1 MQNDVEVRE
10 VESTKTKRKFKVFL
24 NGRGTNFVA
33 KEIFEDGKVKWYPF
47 YRSRREI
54 LPRYKN
60 IKYVQ
65 TSNKLVPKAGFSMSG
80 TRGYGFTNAQ
90 GVDKFFKFVDKELP
104 KLKGVAFVEDKSN
117 FKSSGVL
124 EIAYKD
130 FGKIRREAK
139 LFHDAKKSEETT
151 LISNTLHAIL
161 PATFKAA
168 GKYIYTEGSLK
179 RFLDRFSED
188 HFSFSEEE
196 AERMRA
202 ILLGTGLST
211 ETVLATK
218 RQIDKVYI
226 EDVLSEFKRL
236 YALPKSTSN
245 LEEKWHQFFKKH
257 SWIFSQVFAFPAT
270 FLDEKFNVGGHDIT
284 GSTDKIVDFIYQN
297 KLTKNITF
305 IEIKTHQ
312 TKIINDSAYRKPDI
326 FSVSKDVSG
335 AIVQVLDQQLEFL
348 KKYYQLKGNSAINS
362 LNSTCLLIVGDFA
375 SLSSEEKKNSFE
387 LFRLSNKDVVIIT
400 FDEVLEKISTLLE
413 IFTKDQEAEQQ

>member
-1 MQNDVEVRE
+1 MQNEVEVRE

-24 NGRGTNFVA
+24 NGRGTNFIA
-33 KEIFEDGKVKWYPF
+33 KEIFEDDKIKWYPF

-65 TSNKLVPKAGFSMSG
+65 TSTKSVPKAGFSMSG
-80 TRGYGFTNAQ
+80 ARGYGFTNAQ
-90 GVDKFFKFVDKELP
+90 GVDKFFKFIDKEL
-104 KLKGVAFVEDKSN
+104 LRIKGIAFVEEKSALKPN
-117 FKSSGVL
+117 GVF
-124 EIAYKD
+124 EITYKD
-130 FGKIRREAK
+130 YGKIRREAK
-139 LFHDAKKSEETT
+139 LFSEAKKSEQAT
-151 LISNTLHAIL
+151 LINNTLHEIL
-161 PATFKAA
+161 PKTFKAA

-188 HFSFSEEE
+188 HFAFSEEE
-196 AERMRA
+196 AERMRS

-218 RQIDKVYI
+218 KQIDKVYI
-226 EDVLSEFKRL
+226 DDVLSEFKRL

-270 FLDEKFNVGGHDIT
+270 FLNEKFNVGGHDIT
-284 GSTDKIVDFIYQN
+284 GATDKIVDFIYQN
-297 KLTKNITF
+297 KLTSNITF

-348 KKYYQLKGNSAINS
+348 KKYYELKGSSAINS
-362 LNSTCLLIVGDFA
+362 LNSTCLLIVGDLA
-375 SLSSEEKKNSFE
+375 SLSSAEKRDSFE
-387 LFRLSNKDVVIIT
+387 LFRLSNKDVMIIT

-413 IFTKDQEAEQQ
+413 IFTKDPEKE